1 MGLDCKNE
9 RSNGL
14 DLEKNVLLID
24 EIPKEIST
32 CCSKVVKLFRK
43 YWWCPTIIL
52 TWELLGIT
60 MELLGMLGIGGTRW
74 GHVWDTFGTRLG
86 CLMLRVV
93 GRMLRV
99 QGLVSRWKY
108 KFKS

>member
-1 MGLDCKNE
+1 
-9 RSNGL
+9 
-14 DLEKNVLLID
+14 
-24 EIPKEIST
+24 
-32 CCSKVVKLFRK
+32 
-43 YWWCPTIIL
+43 
-52 TWELLGIT
+52 

-99 QGLVSRWKY
+99 VGQKQHNQFNNQHKLHMEHEQAQEHNM
-108 KFKS
+108 

>member
-1 MGLDCKNE
+1 MCQGKC
-9 RSNGL
+9 
-14 DLEKNVLLID
+14 LESQG
-24 EIPKEIST
+24 IPLTAKAFLSA
-32 CCSKVVKLFRK
+32 KVVKLFRK